1 MTSLRAMSEVRVA
14 MENFGLH
21 PVITELGEIVME
33 DTLPVS
39 KYNSLR
45 ELLSRNNFELI
56 DDKETIIIEKT
67 KHAIIQMIH
76 NPDELPGSKYS
87 EYISR
92 KLCINYTY
100 LSKLFSKIN
109 HVTIEHFIIAQKIER
124 VKQFLLF
131 GDLTLSEIAWKLRYS
146 STAHLSAQFKKVTGL
161 TPSRFR
167 KLQFKKFAPFEN
179 L

>member
-1 MTSLRAMSEVRVA
+1 MTSLRAMNEVRVA
-14 MENFGLH
+14 METFGLH
-21 PVITELGEIVME
+21 PVITELGEIFME
-33 DTLPVS
+33 DTLSVN
-39 KYNSLR
+39 KYNSLK
-45 ELLSRNNFELI
+45 EILSGNNFELI

-67 KHAIIQMIH
+67 KQAIIQMIH

-87 EYISR
+87 DYISR

-109 HVTIEHFIIAQKIER
+109 HVSIEHFIIAQKIER

-167 KLQFKKFAPFEN
+167 KLQSSHLSKTFDV
-179 L
+179 